1 MKLSSLRAPLMMLA
15 VLFAT
20 AFSFPVK
27 AVAQLGG
34 RTITCTVTDHQG
46 SVPGANVR
54 VVGKNIGGSTDADGV
69 IVLTKVPSDAVL
81 EISFVGYITKKVTV
95 GNKSKIQVY
104 LEEDKQKLDAA
115 VAVAYGHQKK
125 ITVTGA
131 IETVTNEELIETQVP
146 NFANALAGRMA
157 GLTTIQESG
166 QPGRDDVTVYL
177 RGQGT
182 ASDNTP
188 LLLIDG
194 VPSDGKADK
203 LGMLDVN
210 EVASVTILKDAAS
223 TAIFGTRG
231 ANGVILITTR
241 RGDAGKTVLDAQ
253 VTTSIASLH
262 FPWTRVN
269 SWEHAALRNQARAND
284 GQGPEFTDYQ
294 IAKFR
299 EQSGDPFFPNRN
311 MYQES
316 IAKFAPMERVNL
328 NISGGS
334 KKTRYFSSA
343 NIIYQEG
350 NTKILP
356 RKTLGYNAQFNMLRY
371 TIRNNFDFNLNERLM
386 VSLTLSIYYQ
396 RMNQPAGGTG
406 VFDTAMETPPTNPGP
421 LTLAGF
427 LDSEGNEVPAGVVV
441 ARQNS
446 DRTSAWAIVNR
457 SGYYTNT
464 SFSLLSQATVTY
476 DLCKILKGLT
486 MSANVAYNDFMASGQ
501 GGSLQGYD
509 AYSYYQARNPGEK
522 SYYISTVRNSDETF
536 VMSARGVA
544 GNQMLQLHFRMNY
557 DQQFGDH
564 AVGAMIFA
572 QSETKM
578 SNVMHKLNAVR
589 TSLPYK
595 FAGISGRVTWNYK
608 TKYLAEFDAGYN
620 GSEQFHPKNR
630 FGFFPAFSAGWV
642 VTNEDFMKNVHWLDV
657 LKFRASI
664 GLVGNDRLGDERFMY
679 YTTVSKS
686 AGGVSGTLFK
696 GGGVAISYLGNPDVS
711 WETVLKQ
718 NYAID
723 FAFLKNFTGKVDVF
737 FENCNNRLYL
747 PASMPVASGITTANI
762 PRQNLGRTSNKGF
775 EVEMHW
781 RKEFSRKFKLSAGG
795 QVSYARAKIIYCDEV
810 LLDESYAYR
819 KRTEGFMPGQLWGLA
834 IDYSN
839 GNGYINTQ
847 EELDRATEMYDIG
860 TPRFGDFLYKDIGGA
875 RDADGNP
882 IPDGRIDDRD
892 IVPIKNSSVPTVTYG
907 FNIGAQ
913 YRRLSIS
920 AQFNGMAKV
929 SAYRMGL
936 GVSELGNAGTYT
948 DYHLRAWTKERYANG
963 ERIDYPALSTHA
975 NTSLRANDFFINN
988 RAYLRLKNIQLS
1000 YSIPQNKLFR
1010 TLGVANGMISLYGNN
1025 VFIIDAQRVRAVDAE
1040 TSGSSISYPL
1050 NRTYT
1055 IQLDIKF

>member
-1 MKLSSLRAPLMMLA
+1 MI
-15 VLFAT
+15 FALLLT
-20 AFSFPVK
+20 GFGVTPA
-27 AVAQLGG
+27 AANNDLQG
-34 RTITCTVTDHQG
+34 RTITVTVTDRQG
-46 SVPGANVR
+46 PVPGANV
-54 VVGKNIGGSTDADGV
+54 VVVDRPIGGATDADGV
-69 IVLTKVPSDAVL
+69 ITLTKVPAGAVI
-81 EISFVGYITKKVTV
+81 EVSFVGYVTKKVSV
-95 GNKSKIQVY
+95 GNKSKISVY
-104 LEEDKQKLDAA
+104 LEEDQQKLDAA

-146 NFANALAGRMA
+146 NFANALAGRVA

-253 VTTSIASLH
+253 VTTSVSSLH
-262 FPWTRVN
+262 FPWTRLH
-269 SWEHAALRNQARAND
+269 SWEHAELRNQARAND
-284 GQGPEFTDYQ
+284 GFGPDFTDYQ
-294 IAKFR
+294 VAKFR
-299 EQSGDPFFPNRN
+299 EQSGDPFFPDRD
-311 MYQES
+311 MYKEA
-316 IAKFAPMERVNL
+316 IAKFAPMERINVNM
-328 NISGGS
+328 SGGS

-343 NIIYQEG
+343 NIINQSG

-356 RKTLGYNAQFNMLRY
+356 RKVLGYNAQFNMLRY
-371 TIRNNFDFNLNERLM
+371 TLRNNFDFNLNERLM

-396 RMNQPAGGTG
+396 RTNEPVGGTG
-406 VFDTAMETPPTNPGP
+406 VFGTAMETPPTNPGP
-421 LTLAGF
+421 LTVAGY
-427 LDSEGNEVPAGVVV
+427 LDSEGNEVPAGVIV

-446 DRTSAWAIVNR
+446 SSTSAWATVNR
-457 SGYYTNT
+457 SGYYCNT

-476 DLCKILKGLT
+476 DFSKIIKGLT
-486 MSANVAYNDFMASGQ
+486 MSANVAYNDFAASGLS
-501 GGSLQGYD
+501 GYLQGYD
-509 AYSYYQARNPGEK
+509 AYSYYQAKNPGEK
-522 SYYISTVRNSDETF
+522 SYYISTVRNTNETF
-536 VMSARGVA
+536 AIGERGIA
-544 GNQMLQLHFRMNY
+544 GNQMLQLHFRLNY

-572 QSETKM
+572 QSETKLT
-578 SNVMHKLNAVR
+578 NVMHKLNAVR

-595 FAGISGRVTWNYK
+595 FAGISGRITWNYK

-620 GSEQFHPKNR
+620 GSEQFHPKKR

-642 VTNEDFMKNVHWLDV
+642 ITNEPFMRNVTWLNT
-657 LKFRASI
+657 LKFRGSI
-664 GLVGNDRLGDERFMY
+664 GLVGNDQLGGERFMY
-679 YTTVSKS
+679 YTTVSKN
-686 AGGVSGTLFK
+686 AGGAAGSLWGGK
-696 GGGVAISYLGNPDVS
+696 GVGVEYLGNPDVS

-718 NYAID
+718 NYAFD
-723 FAFLKNFTGKVDVF
+723 FAFLKHFSGKVDIF
-737 FENCNNRLYL
+737 FENCNNRLYT
-747 PASMPVASGITTANI
+747 PFSMPSASGIAANSV
-762 PRQNLGRTSNKGF
+762 PRQNIGITNNHGF
-775 EVEMHW
+775 EIELNW
-781 RKEFSRKFKLSAGG
+781 GKEFSRKFRMNAGG
-795 QVSYARAKIIYCDEV
+795 QFSYARAKIVYCDEV

-847 EELDRATEMYDIG
+847 EELDRCTEMYAIG
-860 TPRFGDFLYKDIGGA
+860 APRFGDFIYKDIGGA

-882 IPDGRIDDRD
+882 IPDGVIDDKD
-892 IVPIKNSSVPTVTYG
+892 IVPIKNSSTPNITFG
-907 FNIGAQ
+907 FNVGAT
-913 YRRLSIS
+913 YKRFGIS
-920 AQFNGMAKV
+920 AQFNGMGMV

-948 DYHLRAWTKERYANG
+948 DYHLRAWTKERYENG
-963 ERIDYPALSTHA
+963 ERIDYPALSTRS
-975 NTSLRANDFFINN
+975 NPSLTANDFFINN
-988 RAYLRLKNIQLS
+988 RSYLRLKNIVLS
-1000 YSIPQNKLFR
+1000 YSIPPNKLFR
-1010 TLGVANGMISLYGNN
+1010 ALGVARGTVSLYGNN
-1025 VFIIDAQRVRAVDAE
+1025 VFIIDNQRVKAVDAE
-1040 TSGSSISYPL
+1040 TSGQSVSYPL

-1055 IQLDIKF
+1055 MQLDIKF

>member
-1 MKLSSLRAPLMMLA
+1 MMLA
-15 VLFAT
+15 MLFAF
-20 AFSFPVK
+20 AGNFAAK
-27 AVAQLGG
+27 AQQLQG
-34 RTITCTVTDHQG
+34 RTVTVTVTDNQG
-46 SVPGANVR
+46 PVPGANVR
-54 VVGKNIGGSTDADGV
+54 IVDKTIGGSTDADGV
-69 IVLTKVPSDAVL
+69 IVLTKVPAGSVV
-81 EISFVGYITKKVTV
+81 EVSFVGYVTKKVSI
-95 GNKSKIQVY
+95 GNKAKINVY

-194 VPSDGKADK
+194 VPSDGQADK

-253 VTTSIASLH
+253 VTTSVQSLH

-269 SWEHAALRNQARAND
+269 SWEHAALRNQARYND
-284 GQGPEFTDYQ
+284 GQGPDFTDYQ
-294 IAKFR
+294 VAKFR

-311 MYQES
+311 MYNEA

-343 NIIYQEG
+343 NIIYQNG

-356 RKTLGYNAQFNMLRY
+356 RKTLGYNAQFNLMRY
-371 TIRNNFDFNLNERLM
+371 TLRNNFDFNLNERLM
-386 VSLTLSIYYQ
+386 VSLTLSIYYE
-396 RMNQPAGGTG
+396 RMNEPAGGTG

-421 LTLAGF
+421 LTVAGF

-446 DRTSAWAIVNR
+446 TATSAWAIVNR
-457 SGYYTNT
+457 SGYYRNT
-464 SFSLLSQATVTY
+464 RFSLLSQATVTY
-476 DLCKILKGLT
+476 DFSKILKGLT

-501 GGSLQGYD
+501 GGTQQGYD

-522 SYYISTVRNSDETF
+522 SYYIATVRNANETF
-536 VMSARGVA
+536 KLSERGVA
-544 GNQMLQLHFRMNY
+544 GNQMLQLHFRANY

-564 AVGAMIFA
+564 AIGAMVFA
-572 QSETKM
+572 QSEVKM

-620 GSEQFHPKNR
+620 GSEQFHPKKR

-642 VTNEDFMKNVHWLDV
+642 VTNEDFMKNIRWLDV

-664 GLVGNDRLGDERFMY
+664 GLVGNDRLGSERFMY
-679 YTTVSKS
+679 YTTVSKN
-686 AGGVSGTLFK
+686 AGGVSGTLDK
-696 GGGVAISYLGNPDVS
+696 GGGVAIDYLGNPDVS

-718 NYAID
+718 NYAVD

-737 FENCNNRLYL
+737 FERCNNRLYL
-747 PASMPVASGITTANI
+747 PASMPVASGIPASNI
-762 PRQNLGRTSNKGF
+762 PRQNLGKTENHGF
-775 EVEMHW
+775 EIEGHW
-781 RKEFSRKFKLSAGG
+781 RKEFTRKFKMSAGG
-795 QVSYARAKIIYCDEV
+795 QFSYARAKVIYCDEV
-810 LLDESYAYR
+810 LLDESYKYR

-834 IDYSN
+834 IDYEN
-839 GNGYINTQ
+839 TMNHNGYINTE
-847 EELDRATEMYDIG
+847 EELERATEMYDIG
-860 TPRFGDFLYKDIGGA
+860 TPRLGDFMYV
-875 RDADGNP
+875 DANE
-882 IPDGRIDDRD
+882 DGRIDDRD
-892 IVPIKNSSVPTVTYG
+892 LVPIKNSSVPTITYG
-907 FNIGAQ
+907 FNIGVQ
-913 YRRLSIS
+913 YRRFSLS
-920 AQFNGMAKV
+920 AQFNGMANV

-936 GVSELGNAGTYT
+936 GVSELGNAGTFT
-948 DYHLRAWTKERYANG
+948 DYHLRAWTKERFANG
-963 ERIDYPALSTHA
+963 ERIEYPALSTRA

-988 RAYLRLKNIQLS
+988 RAYLRLKNVQMS

-1010 TLGVANGMISLYGNN
+1010 TLGITNGMVSLYGNN
-1025 VFIIDAQRVRAVDAE
+1025 VFIIDAQRVKAVDAE
-1040 TSGSSISYPL
+1040 TSGGSISYPL
-1050 NRTYT
+1050 VRTYT
-1055 IQLDIKF
+1055 LQLDIKF

>member
-1 MKLSSLRAPLMMLA
+1 MIIMLLLAGLTGLPARANDNL
-15 VLFAT
+15 
-20 AFSFPVK
+20 
-27 AVAQLGG
+27 QG
-34 RTITCTVTDHQG
+34 RTITVTVSDRQG
-46 SVPGANVR
+46 PVPGANVV
-54 VVGKNIGGSTDADGV
+54 VVGQRIGGATDGDGV
-69 IVLTKVPSDAVL
+69 IVLSKVPANAVL
-81 EISFVGYITKKVTV
+81 EVSFVGYVTKKVSI

-104 LEEDKQKLDAA
+104 LEEDKQKIEES
-115 VAVAYGHQKK
+115 VVVAYGHQKK

-146 NFANALAGRMA
+146 NFANALAGRVA

-166 QPGRDDVTVYL
+166 QPGHDDVTVYL

-194 VPSDGKADK
+194 VPSDGQADK

-253 VTTSIASLH
+253 VTTSVTSLH

-284 GQGPEFTDYQ
+284 GQGPDFTDYQ

-299 EQSGDPFFPNRN
+299 EQSGDPFFPNRFL
-311 MYQES
+311 YKEA
-316 IAKFAPMERVNL
+316 IAKFAPTERVNL

-334 KKTRYFSSA
+334 KKTRYFTSA
-343 NIIYQEG
+343 NIIYQQG

-396 RMNQPAGGTG
+396 RTNQPAGGTG
-406 VFDTAMETPPTNPGP
+406 VFDTALQTPPTNPGP
-421 LTLAGF
+421 LTVAGF

-446 DRTSAWAIVNR
+446 SSTSAWAIVNR
-457 SGYYTNT
+457 SGYYCNT

-476 DLCKILKGLT
+476 DMSKILKGLT
-486 MSANVAYNDFMASGQ
+486 MSANVAYNDFAASSLSGY
-501 GGSLQGYD
+501 LQGYD

-522 SYYISTVRNSDETF
+522 SYYISTVRNSNETF
-536 VMSARGVA
+536 AIGDRGVT
-544 GNQMLQLHFRMNY
+544 GNQMLQLHFRLNY

-564 AVGAMIFA
+564 AVGAMVFA

-578 SNVMHKLNAVR
+578 SSVMHKLSAVR

-608 TKYLAEFDAGYN
+608 TRYMAELDMGYN

-642 VTNEDFMKNVHWLDV
+642 VTNEDFMKDVHWLDEF
-657 LKFRASI
+657 KFRASI
-664 GLVGNDRLGDERFMY
+664 GQVGNDRLGSERFMY

-686 AGGVSGTLFK
+686 EANASGTLFGGK
-696 GGGVAISYLGNPDVS
+696 GVEVSYLGNPDVS

-718 NYAID
+718 NYAVD
-723 FAFLKNFTGKVDVF
+723 FRFLKNFWGKMDIF

-747 PASMPVASGITTANI
+747 PASMPTASGISSNSL
-762 PRQNLGRTSNKGF
+762 PRQNLGRTENKGF
-775 EVEMHW
+775 EIEMNW
-781 RKEFSRKFKLSAGG
+781 RKEFNRKFKMSAGG
-795 QVSYARAKIIYCDEV
+795 QFSYARSKILFCDEI
-810 LLDESYAYR
+810 LLGESYKYR
-819 KRTEGFMPGQLWGLA
+819 KRVEGFMPGQLWGLA

-839 GNGYINTQ
+839 KDKYPNAAGYINDQ
-847 EELDRATEMYDIG
+847 EELDRAIEMYDIG
-860 TPRFGDFLYKDIGGA
+860 TPRMGDFMYL
-875 RDADGNP
+875 DANE
-882 IPDGRIDDRD
+882 DGRIDDRD
-892 IVPIKNSSVPTVTYG
+892 LVPIKNSSVPTVTYG
-907 FNIGAQ
+907 FNIGMQ
-913 YRRLSIS
+913 YRRFSLS
-920 AQFNGMAKV
+920 AQFNGMGKV

-936 GVSELGNAGTYT
+936 GVSEIGNAGTYT
-948 DYHLRAWTKERYANG
+948 DYHLRAWTAERVAAG
-963 ERIDYPALSTHA
+963 ERIDYPALSTYS

-988 RAYLRLKNIQLS
+988 RAYLRLKNVQLS
-1000 YSIPQNKLFR
+1000 YSVPQNKVFR
-1010 TLGVANGMISLYGNN
+1010 ALGIAQGLVSLYGNN
-1025 VFIIDAQRVRAVDAE
+1025 VFILDGQRVKAVDAE
-1040 TSGSSISYPL
+1040 TSGNSISYPL
-1050 NRTYT
+1050 VRTYT
-1055 IQLDIKF
+1055 LQLDVKF

>member
-1 MKLSSLRAPLMMLA
+1 MMTVLLLAFAGNHPAKAETQLS
-15 VLFAT
+15 
-20 AFSFPVK
+20 
-27 AVAQLGG
+27 G
-34 RTITCTVTDHQG
+34 RTITCTVTDREG
-46 SVPGANVR
+46 PVPGANVR
-54 VVGKNIGGSTDADGV
+54 VIGKTIGGSTDVDGV
-69 IVLTKVPSDAVL
+69 IVLAKVPADAVL
-81 EISFVGYITKKVTV
+81 EVSFVGYVTKQVKV
-95 GNKSKIQVY
+95 GNKSKITVY
-104 LEEDKQKLDAA
+104 LEEDKEKLDAA

-253 VTTSIASLH
+253 VTTSVQSLH

-269 SWEHAALRNQARAND
+269 SWEHAALRNEARAND
-284 GQGPEFTDYQ
+284 GQGPEFTNYQ

-299 EQSGDPFFPNRN
+299 QQSGDPFFPNRD
-311 MYQES
+311 MYRES

-356 RKTLGYNAQFNMLRY
+356 RKVLGYNAQFSMLRY
-371 TIRNNFDFNLNERLM
+371 TLRNNFDFNLNERLM

-396 RMNQPAGGTG
+396 RMNQPSAGTG
-406 VFDTAMETPPTNPGP
+406 VFETAMETPPTNPGP
-421 LTLAGF
+421 LTLAGY
-427 LDSEGNEVPAGVVV
+427 LDSEGKEVPAGVVV

-446 DRTSAWAIVNR
+446 SSTSAWATVNR
-457 SGYYTNT
+457 SGYYNNT

-476 DLCKILKGLT
+476 DLSKLIKGLS
-486 MSANVAYNDFMASGQ
+486 MSANVAYNDFAASGQ

-509 AYSYYQARNPGEK
+509 AYSYYQARHPGEK
-522 SYYISTVRNSDETF
+522 SYYISTVRNANETF
-536 VMSARGVA
+536 KIDEKGIA
-544 GNQMLQLHFRMNY
+544 GNQMIQFHFRMNY

-564 AVGAMIFA
+564 TVGAMIFA

-578 SNVMHKLNAVR
+578 TNVMHKLNAVR

-608 TKYLAEFDAGYN
+608 TRYLAEFDAGYN

-642 VTNEDFMKNVHWLDV
+642 VTNEEWMKGVQWLNT
-657 LKFRASI
+657 LKFRGSI
-664 GLVGNDRLGDERFMY
+664 GLVGNDKLGDDRFMY
-679 YTTVSKS
+679 YTTVSKQ
-686 AGGVSGTLFK
+686 AGGVSGSLDR
-696 GGGVAISYLGNPDVS
+696 GGGVAITYLGNPDVS

-723 FAFLKNFTGKVDVF
+723 FAFLKHFTGKVDVF
-737 FENCNNRLYL
+737 FERCNNRLYL
-747 PASMPVASGITTANI
+747 PASMPVASGIGGTEI
-762 PRQNLGRTSNKGF
+762 PRRNIGKTENHGF

-781 RKEFSRKFKLSAGG
+781 NKEFSRKFKMSVGG
-795 QVSYARAKIIYCDEV
+795 QFSYAKAKIIYCDEI

-819 KRTEGFMPGQLWGLA
+819 KRTEGFMPGQMWGLA

-839 GNGYINTQ
+839 GNGYINTT
-847 EELDRATEMYDIG
+847 EELEKAKEMYDIG
-860 TPRFGDFLYKDIGGA
+860 TPRLGDFMYKDVGGK

-882 IPDGRIDDRD
+882 VPDGKIDDRD
-892 IVPIKNSSVPTVTYG
+892 LVPIKRSSVPSITYG

-913 YRRLSIS
+913 YRRWNIS
-920 AQFNGMAKV
+920 AQFQGMAQV

-936 GVSELGNAGTYT
+936 GVSELGNAGTFT
-948 DYHLRAWTKERYANG
+948 DYHLNAWTRERYETGADIN
-963 ERIDYPALSTHA
+963 YPALSTRA

-988 RAYLRLKNIQLS
+988 RAYLRLKNVQLS
-1000 YSIPQNKLFR
+1000 YSIPPNKLFR
-1010 TLGVANGMISLYGNN
+1010 TLGITNGLISLYGNN
-1025 VFIIDAQRVRAVDAE
+1025 VFIIDAQRVKAVDAE
-1040 TSGSSISYPL
+1040 TSGNSVSYPL
-1050 NRTYT
+1050 LRTYT
-1055 IQLDIKF
+1055 MQLDIKF